1 MRPIKVWGLGFTLG
15 GGFKSL
21 TQEATLKYRANR
33 EHAKRSLA
41 KRNPI
46 KMSLAKISLVKIGLV
61 KIGLVKRISTKRK

>member
-1 MRPIKVWGLGFTLG
+1 MRPIKVWRLGFTLG

-33 EHAKRSLA
+33 EHASLA
-41 KRNPI
+41 

-61 KIGLVKRISTKRK
+61 KRISTKRK

>member
-46 KMSLAKISLVKIGLV
+46 KMSLAKNKFG
-61 KIGLVKRISTKRK
+61 